1 MIAESIHTRCVAL
14 GTNPATEWCK
24 GRCDTASSAAEVLG
38 KVFTVGFV
46 PDGPAVIRLSACPSS
61 GVHGFID
68 GVDMND
74 TIELKGLIMYIG
86 LGALLVI
93 IILVVILT

>member
-1 MIAESIHTRCVAL
+1 VIAESIHTRCVAL

-46 PDGPAVIRLSACPSS
+46 PDRACSHTFVRLSLQWGSRA
-61 GVHGFID
+61 H
-68 GVDMND
+68 
-74 TIELKGLIMYIG
+74 
-86 LGALLVI
+86 
-93 IILVVILT
+93 